1 MKYIRQKLK
10 LFFKLLA
17 FKLLPRSIIF
27 KGPYENWNSL
37 EENNSYDSSKLNDR
51 LFSQAQK
58 VWDGKAKYERDGFIF
73 NEIQRSW
80 QVSFSFSIINNHNK
94 ADYLNVLDF
103 GGAYGS
109 SYIENAFL
117 EDLLNLKL
125 MWNIVELPSISK
137 LGSENF
143 QTKSF
148 KFYDDINKIDSHINV
163 VLFGSS
169 IQYIQD
175 PYHLLTNILKKFS
188 PGYLIFD
195 RTGFSSKSN
204 DEIFL
209 QKVNMEYKAS
219 YPAWILSHA
228 KFLNFFKDNN
238 YEVLFDWD
246 SIQIPHSNQKYKG
259 LLLKKC

>member
-1 MKYIRQKLK
+1 MKYIRQKLE
-10 LFFKLLA
+10 LFFRLLA
-17 FKLLPRSIIF
+17 FKLLPRSIVF
-27 KGPYENWNSL
+27 KGPYENWKAL
-37 EENNSYDSSKLNDR
+37 EENNSYDSSSLNDR

-58 VWDGKAKYERDGFIF
+58 VWDGSANYERDGYIF
-73 NEIQRSW
+73 DEIQRSW
-80 QVSFSFSIINNHNK
+80 QVSFSFSIINQHHK
-94 ADYLNVLDF
+94 ADSLNVLDF

-125 MWNIVELPSISK
+125 MWNIVELPNVSK
-137 LGSENF
+137 LGSAFF
-143 QTKSF
+143 QTNSF
-148 KFYDDINKIDSHINV
+148 KFYDDINKIDSRIDV

-175 PYHLLTNILKKFS
+175 PYDVLASILKKFS
-188 PGYLIFD
+188 PKYLIFD
-195 RTGFSSKSN
+195 RTGFSIKSN

-219 YPAWILSHA
+219 YPAWILSHS
-228 KFLNFFKDNN
+228 KLVNFFKDNN
-238 YEVLFDWD
+238 YEMLFDWD